1 MSIGPRISVRRL
13 TLRARLLAAAALF
26 IVAAAVVVAFA
37 SASSVTDIRL
47 DSYQLTADPRQIVA
61 NVTVGLS
68 YEITEHSA
76 REDPTAITVTVRA
89 RRPSGSWPSI
99 GIVVPVP
106 ITLRS
111 DLADRTVVDSFG
123 SVVPQHGTYR
133 AP

>member
-1 MSIGPRISVRRL
+1 M
-13 TLRARLLAAAALF
+13 RARLLAAAVLF
-26 IVAAAVVVAFA
+26 VVAAAVVVALA
-37 SASSVTDIRL
+37 SASSVTDVRV

-76 REDPTAITVTVRA
+76 REDPAAITVTVRA

-99 GIVVPVP
+99 GIFVPVP

-111 DLADRTVVDSFG
+111 DLGDRTVIDSFG

-133 AP
+133 PP

>member
-1 MSIGPRISVRRL
+1 MAI
-13 TLRARLLAAAALF
+13 AN
-26 IVAAAVVVAFA
+26 
-37 SASSVTDIRL
+37 ASSVTDIRV

-89 RRPSGSWPSI
+89 RRPGGSWPSI
-99 GIVVPVP
+99 GIPVP
-106 ITLRS
+106 ISITLRS
-111 DLADRTVVDSFG
+111 DLGERTVVDSFG
-123 SVVPQHGTYR
+123 SVVPQRGTYR